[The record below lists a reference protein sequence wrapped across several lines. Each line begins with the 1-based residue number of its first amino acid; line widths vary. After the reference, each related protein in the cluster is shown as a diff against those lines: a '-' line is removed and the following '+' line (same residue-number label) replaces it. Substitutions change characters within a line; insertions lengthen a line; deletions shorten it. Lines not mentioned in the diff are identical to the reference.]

1 MTEARAFPLV
11 IAAPSGAGKTTLA
24 QELVRRRA
32 DVAFSVSATTRAPRP
47 GERHGEHYWFV
58 DDAEFARLIERGELV
73 EWAVVHDRRYGTP
86 RAEVRRQLDAGRVV
100 VLDIDVQGA
109 RQVRARLPEAVLVFV
124 LPPSGDELVRRLQN
138 RASETSAQ
146 LRLRMHAA
154 AVELAALPEFDYVV
168 VNDDLERAVGALAGI
183 IEAESRRVARVPELQ
198 QAALDMAAELEHIG
212 QRSP

>member
-32 DVAFSVSATTRAPRP
+32 DVAFSVSATTRAPRA

-58 DDAEFARLIERGELV
+58 DDAEFGRLAEGGELV
-73 EWAVVHDRRYGTP
+73 EWAVVHGRRYGTP
-86 RAEVRRQLDAGRVV
+86 RSEVRRQLDAGRVV

-109 RQVRARLPEAVLVFV
+109 RLVRERLAEAVLVFV
-124 LPPSGDELVRRLQN
+124 LPPSGAELVRRLQN

-168 VNDDLERAVGALAGI
+168 VNDDLERAVGALVGI

-198 QAALDMAAELEHIG
+198 QAALAMAAELEHIV
-212 QRSP
+212 QRSQ